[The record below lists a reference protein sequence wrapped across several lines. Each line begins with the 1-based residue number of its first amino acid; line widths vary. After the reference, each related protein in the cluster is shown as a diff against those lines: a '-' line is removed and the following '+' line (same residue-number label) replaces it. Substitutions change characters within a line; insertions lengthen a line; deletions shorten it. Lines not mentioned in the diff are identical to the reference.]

1 MKRRKLKQEIEEMK
15 DRIAQLEKKFERL
28 IQDAPTLLTGKVDVE
43 VPSGEKVGLG
53 RPRELW

>member
-28 IQDAPTLLTGKVDVE
+28 IQDAPTLLTG
-43 VPSGEKVGLG
+43 GEKVGLG